1 MVFPQKGKN
10 GPEKNYIVAKIFID
24 TNIFVYTLDKY
35 DKNKQKTARKLIKTI
50 VENEIA
56 VISTQILQEFYTICT
71 KKLHLEPFKIK
82 GYVHN
87 YSENLEVVQNSSDI
101 IERGIDI
108 SIISQISFW
117 DALLVAAAEYS
128 KCLEI
133 ITEDLNDGQI
143 INGIRIRNPFIA
155 PQKSRIA

>member
-1 MVFPQKGKN
+1 
-10 GPEKNYIVAKIFID
+10 VAKIFID

-35 DKNKQKTARKLIKTI
+35 DKIKQKTARRTLKNI
-50 VENEIA
+50 VENETA

-71 KKLHLEPFKIK
+71 AKLHLEPLRIK

-87 YSENLEVVQNSSDI
+87 YSENLEVVQNSTEI

-108 SIISQISFW
+108 SLISQISFW
-117 DALLVAAAEYS
+117 DALVIAAAEYS
-128 KCLEI
+128 RCGEI

-143 INGIRIRNPFIA
+143 INGMKIRNPFTTAVI
-155 PQKSRIA
+155 